1 MKRPFLNLVLVL
13 AFAGSRS
20 VHAQSIL
27 ITEPV
32 EWREGRAITVVK
44 GKSIRVAGTATH
56 PGGLSKVLINGREV
70 PIKQDKDFPD
80 YFEFERVFLPDSVP
94 AEVTIRLMPVSG
106 QPFEKRY
113 AATPAAP
120 TIVATRPDTTRAR
133 TEPPKPLR
141 TNAWGPFKRR
151 GILYGAAVIG
161 GGVLVTMSK
170 TDNAVVCFP
179 VGAGQD
185 CVDRKTTS
193 KPYAAAG
200 GAVIGAA
207 ALVMIVD
214 ALRTSRSANQTA
226 SLAIPGGV
234 RLSLEAPT
242 VTQSL
247 HGTAV
252 NVLRIG
258 VR

>member
-1 MKRPFLNLVLVL
+1 MKRPFLNLLLLLTV
-13 AFAGSRS
+13 AGSRS

-32 EWREGRAITVVK
+32 EWREGRSIVVVR
-44 GKSIRVAGTATH
+44 GKSVRVAGTATH
-56 PGGLSKVLINGREV
+56 PGGISKVLINGREV
-70 PIKQDKDFPD
+70 AIRQDKDFPD
-80 YFEFERVFLPDSVP
+80 YFEFERVFAADSVT

-113 AATPAAP
+113 PATLP
-120 TIVATRPDTTRAR
+120 TGPIVVAGGGVKPPPPP
-133 TEPPKPLR
+133 PPKV
-141 TNAWGPFKRR
+141 NAWGAFKRR

-161 GGVLVTMSK
+161 GGVMATMSK
-170 TDNAVVCFP
+170 TESAVVCFA

-193 KPYAAAG
+193 KPYGAAG
-200 GAVIGAA
+200 GALVGGAV
-207 ALVMIVD
+207 LVTIVD
-214 ALRTSRSANQTA
+214 AMLTSRRANKSVA
-226 SLAIPGGV
+226 SIAIPGGV

-242 VTQSL
+242 LSPSV

-252 NVLRIG
+252 NVLTIG